1 VHLFKFLKFMTS
13 PFLALTPVKTGA
25 QRVILM
31 ISHDL
36 IWVKA
41 LACIVLGMWS
51 IAMSPTL
58 RRPVIV
64 RPPYHLLVVGRHG
77 DQGAIIEPWT
87 RCPCPAWEAGWDKGE
102 SRGCVTGAQPLLEP
116 NTPNGSVYAL
126 GSSRIY
132 NCGLG

>member
-25 QRVILM
+25 QRAILM

-58 RRPVIV
+58 RRSVIV

-77 DQGAIIEPWT
+77 DQGGHNRAMDSVSMSRMGGGMGQGRVAWLCH
-87 RCPCPAWEAGWDKGE
+87 RCPAAP
-102 SRGCVTGAQPLLEP
+102 
-116 NTPNGSVYAL
+116 
-126 GSSRIY
+126 
-132 NCGLG
+132 